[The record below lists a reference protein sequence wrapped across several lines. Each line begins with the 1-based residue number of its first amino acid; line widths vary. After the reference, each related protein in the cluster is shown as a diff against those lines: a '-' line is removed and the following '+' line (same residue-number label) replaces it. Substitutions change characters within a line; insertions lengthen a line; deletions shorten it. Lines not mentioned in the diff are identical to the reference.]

1 MSIYDKTI
9 YMCNN
14 DSVETYDLR
23 TIIQVNGCM
32 HPVVQMLCINALL
45 GLPLAMCDNNG
56 TMIFGQEE
64 FENKFY
70 LGHEL
75 GHIKLGHLNGVKKR
89 GVVKNLSLEI
99 SADRYAIDHGFV
111 TKEQAAK
118 ELKEIKTTLVGKGF
132 WKFLRYLFFNKGIK
146 ELSARIN
153 ALEAL

>member
-1 MSIYDKTI
+1 
-9 YMCNN
+9 
-14 DSVETYDLR
+14 
-23 TIIQVNGCM
+23 
-32 HPVVQMLCINALL
+32 
-45 GLPLAMCDNNG
+45 
-56 TMIFGQEE
+56 MIFGQKE

-75 GHIKLGHLNGVKKR
+75 GHIKLGHLNGMKR
-89 GVVKNLSLEI
+89 GVLKNLSLEI

-111 TKEQAAK
+111 TKEQTAK

-132 WKFLRYLFFNKGIK
+132 WKFLRCLFFNKEIK